1 MMNKLRIVYGKSR
14 DAMYI
19 SQEDTIKIFSEA
31 FSKTGLPVVKSKSTD
46 MVDMMFAHPLTDGY
60 ESTGEIFEMYLTED
74 VDTRYLVRELN
85 RTLPAGFIVMSAEN
99 VSPNEESINLRV
111 YAAEYV
117 INIDY
122 AEKFKDKSLREK
134 DEIKAYYRKK
144 MEMYLSQNQILV
156 VKKSY
161 DRMERLDIKPQIEKY
176 VFNIDDSV
184 DLVLSAGPRSNISPA
199 IVMNGYFEYINEK
212 VDYEVKR
219 KKILYS

>member
-60 ESTGEIFEMYLTED
+60 ESTGEIFEINLTEE

>member
-1 MMNKLRIVYGKSR
+1 MNKLRLVYGKSR

-19 SQEDTIKIFSEA
+19 SQEDTIKIFSDA
-31 FSKTGLPVVKSKSTD
+31 FSKAGLPVVRSKSTNL
-46 MVDMMFAHPLTDGY
+46 VDMMFAHPLTDGY
-60 ESTGEIFEMYLTED
+60 ESTGEIFEINLTEE

-219 KKILYS
+219 TKILYS

>member
-1 MMNKLRIVYGKSR
+1 MNKLRLVYGKSR

-19 SQEDTIKIFSEA
+19 SQEDTIKIFSDA
-31 FSKTGLPVVKSKSTD
+31 FSKAGLPVVRSKSTNL
-46 MVDMMFAHPLTDGY
+46 VDMMFAHPLTDGY
-60 ESTGEIFEMYLTED
+60 VSTGEIFEINLTEE

-219 KKILYS
+219 TKILYS

>member
-1 MMNKLRIVYGKSR
+1 
-14 DAMYI
+14 
-19 SQEDTIKIFSEA
+19 
-31 FSKTGLPVVKSKSTD
+31 
-46 MVDMMFAHPLTDGY
+46 MMFAHPLTDGY
-60 ESTGEIFEMYLTED
+60 ESTGEIFEINLTEE

-219 KKILYS
+219 TKILYS

>member
-1 MMNKLRIVYGKSR
+1 MNKLRLVYGKSR

-19 SQEDTIKIFSEA
+19 SQEDTIKIFSDA
-31 FSKTGLPVVKSKSTD
+31 FSKAGLPVVRSKSTNL
-46 MVDMMFAHPLTDGY
+46 VDMMFAHPLTDGY
-60 ESTGEIFEMYLTED
+60 ESTGEIFEINLTEE
-74 VDTRYLVRELN
+74 VDTRYLIRELN

>member
-1 MMNKLRIVYGKSR
+1 MNKLRLVYGKSR

-19 SQEDTIKIFSEA
+19 SQEDTIKIFTEA
-31 FSKTGLPVVKSKSTD
+31 FTNAGLPVVKSNSTN

-60 ESTGEIFEMYLTED
+60 ESTGEIFEIALTEE

-85 RTLPAGFIVMSAEN
+85 RNLPAGFIVMSAEY

-117 INIDY
+117 ISLDY
-122 AEKFKDKSLREK
+122 TEKFKDKSLREK
-134 DEIKAYYRKK
+134 DEIRAYYRKK
-144 MEMYLSQNQILV
+144 MEMYLSQSQILV

-176 VFNIDDSV
+176 SFNIDDSV
-184 DLVLSAGPRSNISPA
+184 DIILSAGARSNISPA
-199 IVMNGYFEYINEK
+199 ILMDGYNEYINE
-212 VDYEVKR
+212 VVPYDVKR
-219 KKILYS
+219 TKILYN

>member
-1 MMNKLRIVYGKSR
+1 MNKLRLVYGKSR

-19 SQEDTIKIFSEA
+19 SQEDTIKIFSDA
-31 FSKTGLPVVKSKSTD
+31 FSKAGLPVVRSKSTNL
-46 MVDMMFAHPLTDGY
+46 VDMMFAHPLTDGY
-60 ESTGEIFEMYLTED
+60 ESTGEIFEINLTEE

-122 AEKFKDKSLREK
+122 AEKFKDKSLKEK

>member
-1 MMNKLRIVYGKSR
+1 MNKLRLVYGKSR

-19 SQEDTIKIFSEA
+19 SQEDTIKIFSDA
-31 FSKTGLPVVKSKSTD
+31 FSKAGLPVVRSKSTNL
-46 MVDMMFAHPLTDGY
+46 VDMMFAHPLTDGY
-60 ESTGEIFEMYLTED
+60 ESTGEIFEINLTEE